1 MLDYLL
7 QYALFLAETLTIVAA
22 VAALV
27 ILVAVLAAR
36 RRAGAGSETAR
47 GARPRAR
54 YREMKHVL
62 ESGLLRGKERKAAAK
77 ARKREARA
85 RAKGSRPD
93 RPRVFVLD
101 FKGDIRASAVSS
113 LREEVTAVLAHAR
126 PEDEVLVRLESAGGL
141 VHDHGLAASQLMRV
155 RERGIPLTV
164 SVDRIAA
171 SGGYMMACV
180 ADRILA
186 APFAILGS
194 IGVLAQIP
202 NFHRMLDSHGID
214 FEQFKGGEYKRTV
227 TMFGE
232 NTDADRAKL
241 AQDIEEIHGI
251 FKRFVTEAA
260 SGSRHREGRHRRAL
274 ARASREGPRTL
285 RRARHE
291 RRLPPRGER
300 AGRSR
305 RGPLRGP
312 QAARGPARG
321 VGDRVRGRRR
331 GRAVGEREGPAP
343 VAVRHP
349 RVIYPPSADN
359 KGAIHAMERGLI
371 WTSRQSIVRS
381 P

>member
-7 QYALFLAETLTIVAA
+7 QYALFLAETLTVVAA
-22 VAALV
+22 VAAL
-27 ILVAVLAAR
+27 ILLVAALAAR
-36 RRAGAGSETAR
+36 RRAGA
-47 GARPRAR
+47 RPERLEVRDLGAR

-85 RAKGSRPD
+85 RAKGGRPD

-202 NFHRMLDSHGID
+202 NFHRLLDSHGID

-241 AQDIEEIHGI
+241 SAGHRGDPRHLQALRH
-251 FKRFVTEAA
+251 RAA
-260 SGSRHREGRHRRAL
+260 SGARYREGRHRRAL
-274 ARASREGPRTL
+274 ARAPCEGSRPL
-285 RRARHE
+285 RRSRHE

-300 AGRSR
+300 AGRAR

-312 QAARGPARG
+312 QTARGPARR

-331 GRAVGEREGPAP
+331 GRALGEREGPAP
-343 VAVRHP
+343 VALRHP
-349 RVIYPPSADN
+349 R
-359 KGAIHAMERGLI
+359 RG
-371 WTSRQSIVRS
+371 SRALAGPVSLPGIEATDGKPR
-381 P
+381 

>member
-27 ILVAVLAAR
+27 LLVAALAAR
-36 RRAGAGSETAR
+36 RRAGAGSRAARSPRPGGALPRDEARPGSRTAARQGTQGGGEGPQAR
-47 GARPRAR
+47 GQGPR
-54 YREMKHVL
+54 
-62 ESGLLRGKERKAAAK
+62 ER
-77 ARKREARA
+77 RN
-85 RAKGSRPD
+85 RPD

-164 SVDRIAA
+164 SVDRVAA

-251 FKRFVTEAA
+251 FKRFVTEQRPGLDIEKVATGEHWLGRRA
-260 SGSRHREGRHRRAL
+260 QGSR
-274 ARASREGPRTL
+274 PV

-300 AGRSR
+300 AGRAR

-349 RVIYPPSADN
+349 R
-359 KGAIHAMERGLI
+359 RG
-371 WTSRQSIVRS
+371 SRALAGPVSLPGIEANDGKPR
-381 P
+381 